1 MNTKSVEKNH
11 RESYKYTF
19 QLPRILEGVFT
30 MLRTSLVGLALL
42 CLVQSCAA
50 SPAFTPQ
57 NITPEDETLTRLATA
72 CPLTISPVNFM
83 NTVEAVKKSYKCLDG
98 KELTAVKV
106 DKGTTFKVRSLEAMD
121 SDTPLGTIINFKSQI
136 PEALIPDEEPS
147 EVMFSG
153 EVVENNPPRL
163 AGRSATIKLAI
174 RQIKVNNIT
183 YPAAAYISKMGEK
196 RAMGGAL
203 AGLPIYADN
212 LANLANQGT
221 ITIDRVY
228 KNPCEYDDCITST
241 VVKPF
246 YYLGGALLQLAD
258 LMVAPVICLFK
269 SGTKI
274 SIPAETAFEIKLDEN
289 VSLLKL

>member
-1 MNTKSVEKNH
+1 
-11 RESYKYTF
+11 
-19 QLPRILEGVFT
+19 
-30 MLRTSLVGLALL
+30 MLRTSLVGLAFL

-57 NITPEDETLTRLATA
+57 NINSEDNTLTKLATA
-72 CPLTISPVNFM
+72 CPLAISPVDFT

-98 KELTAVKV
+98 KELTAVKI

-121 SDTPLGTIINFKSQI
+121 SDTPLGTIINFKTQNPESLI
-136 PEALIPDEEPS
+136 PEEEPS

-174 RQIKVNNIT
+174 RQVKVNNIT
-183 YPAAAYISKMGEK
+183 YPAVAYISKMGEK
-196 RAMGGAL
+196 RAMGGML
-203 AGLPIYADN
+203 AGMPIYADN

-246 YYLGGALLQLAD
+246 YYLGGAVLQLAD

-274 SIPAETAFEIKLDEN
+274 SIPAKTAFEIKLDEN
-289 VSLLKL
+289 LSLLKL

>member
-1 MNTKSVEKNH
+1 
-11 RESYKYTF
+11 
-19 QLPRILEGVFT
+19 
-30 MLRTSLVGLALL
+30 MLRTSLIGLALL

-50 SPAFTPQ
+50 SPAFTPENQ
-57 NITPEDETLTRLATA
+57 EISDINLEKIVST
-72 CPLTISPVNFM
+72 CPLVFAPQDLTQ
-83 NTVEAVKKSYKCLDG
+83 TVEAVKKTYKCLDG
-98 KELTAVKV
+98 KELNAVKV
-106 DKGTTFKVRSLEAMD
+106 EKGTTFKVRSLEAMD
-121 SDTPLGTIINFKSQI
+121 SDTPLGTIINFKSQT
-136 PEALIPDEEPS
+136 PEALLPDEEPS
-147 EVMFSG
+147 EIIFSG
-153 EVVENNPPRL
+153 EVIENNPPRL

-174 RQIKVNNIT
+174 KQIKVNNIT
-183 YPAAAYISKMGEK
+183 YPTVAYISKMGKK
-196 RAMGGAL
+196 RALGGAL
-203 AGLPIYADN
+203 AGAPIYADN

-228 KNPCEYDDCITST
+228 KNPCEYDNCITST

-289 VSLLKL
+289 LSLLKL